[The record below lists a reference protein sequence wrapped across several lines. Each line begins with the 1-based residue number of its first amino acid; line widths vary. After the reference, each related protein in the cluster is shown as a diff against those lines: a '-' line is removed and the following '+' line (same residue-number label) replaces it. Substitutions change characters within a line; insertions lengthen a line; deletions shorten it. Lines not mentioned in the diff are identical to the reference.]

1 MFKYMK
7 TIGVLAR
14 KGGAG
19 KSTLTLHWAV
29 EAERQGKGQIAVIDM
44 DPQQTSVKW
53 SKRRLQLG
61 KLTPAMLVAT
71 SSDLREAV
79 DACKTNGISMVLID
93 TPPHVEAPC
102 KEAAKQA
109 NLVVIPCGPTAPD
122 LEAIGATIYIL
133 KETQT
138 PGIIVLN
145 QGRPGSSINNKALTV
160 LKQYGLP
167 VCSVPIMRRAALA
180 DAFTDGRAVVELEPD
195 GKAAAEITRSWEWI
209 VKQCT

>member
-1 MFKYMK
+1 MK

-29 EAERQGKGQIAVIDM
+29 EAERQGRGKVAVIDM

-61 KLTPAMLVAT
+61 KQTPAMLVA
-71 SSDLREAV
+71 SADDLQKAL
-79 DACKTNGISMVLID
+79 DACEASDITLVLID

-102 KEAAKQA
+102 RESARLAD
-109 NLVVIPCGPTAPD
+109 LVVIPCGPSAPD
-122 LEAIGATIYIL
+122 LEAIGATIQIL
-133 KETQT
+133 QETKT
-138 PGIIVLN
+138 PGVIVLN
-145 QGRPGSSINNKALTV
+145 QGRPGSSINQKAVGV

-167 VCSVPIMRRAALA
+167 VCSVPIIRRAALA
-180 DAFTDGRAVVELEPD
+180 DAFTDGRAVVELEPA
-195 GKAAAEITRSWEWI
+195 GKAAAEITKSWTWI
-209 VKQCT
+209 VKQVK

>member
-7 TIGVLAR
+7 IIGILAR

-71 SSDLREAV
+71 SSDLGEAV

-102 KEAAKQA
+102 KEAAKLA

-145 QGRPGSSINNKALTV
+145 QGRPGSSINSKALTV

-195 GKAAAEITRSWEWI
+195 GKAAAEITRSWKWI
-209 VKQCT
+209 MKQCT

>member
-1 MFKYMK
+1 MK

-29 EAERQGKGQIAVIDM
+29 EAERQGKGKVAVIDM

-53 SKRRLQLG
+53 SKRRMELG
-61 KLTPAMLVAT
+61 KQTPAMLVAKAG
-71 SSDLREAV
+71 DLQEAL
-79 DACKTNGISMVLID
+79 DACKASGMGLVLID

-102 KEAAKQA
+102 REAAKLA
-109 NLVVIPCGPTAPD
+109 DFVVIPCGPTAPD

-133 KETQT
+133 AETKT
-138 PGIIVLN
+138 PGVIVLN
-145 QGRPGSSINNKALTV
+145 QGRPGSGVNQKAMGV

-167 VCSVPIMRRAALA
+167 VCAVPVMRRAALA
-180 DAFTDGRAVVELEPD
+180 DAFTDGRAVVELEPE
-195 GKAAAEITRSWEWI
+195 GKAASEITRSWAWI
-209 VKQCT
+209 MRRLK